1 LQSDDRSVP
10 FRVRVGRGVPV
21 TEHDRNED
29 AGAVLTE
36 MLAET
41 DSMLTLGTTVDD
53 FMRGFEL

>member
-1 LQSDDRSVP
+1 
-10 FRVRVGRGVPV
+10 V